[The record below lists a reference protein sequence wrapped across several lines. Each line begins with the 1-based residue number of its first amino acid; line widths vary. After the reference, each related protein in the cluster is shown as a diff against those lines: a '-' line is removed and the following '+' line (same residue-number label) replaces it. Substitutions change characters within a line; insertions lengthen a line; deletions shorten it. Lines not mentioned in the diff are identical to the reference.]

1 MQLGLSGYDEKPRFW
16 RSSANVY
23 YKIHL
28 FFEEFFLLALE
39 TYAKKMNQPS
49 IVLGGGGG
57 AGRRASPAGS
67 KPIIH
72 VSSVRVVINYDALSE
87 QSLERRCE

>member
-49 IVLGGGGG
+49 IVLGGGGWCRPQG
-57 AGRRASPAGS
+57 KSCRLKAYYTCLIS
-67 KPIIH
+67 K
-72 VSSVRVVINYDALSE
+72 SSDQL
-87 QSLERRCE
+87 